1 MIIKINNLR
10 VSAVI
15 GVYEWEKHY
24 PQQLIVNIELE
35 FDGSQAARTDD
46 VADTIDYA
54 ELAERLG
61 AKAAEKNYNLL
72 EALAEDL
79 LAEVLADDRVLAGTV
94 SIDKRGAIT
103 EADSVTVVA
112 SGKR

>member
-1 MIIKINNLR
+1 
-10 VSAVI
+10 
-15 GVYEWEKHY
+15 
-24 PQQLIVNIELE
+24 ELE

-54 ELAERLG
+54 ELAERME

-79 LAEVLADDRVLAGTV
+79 LEEVLADGRAVAGTV

-103 EADSVTVVA
+103 AADSVTVIA
-112 SGKR
+112 SRRRGPATQTDFR